1 MGFYAASLHLFT
13 NRCRAKQNKNVDK
26 RTYPTSFSYLQIV
39 TFQVV
44 KKSEATSRECQ
55 RKSSNLF
62 LARKNA
68 RILRLRIAL
77 IINHLC
83 VFG

>member
-1 MGFYAASLHLFT
+1 MGLYATSLHLFT

-26 RTYPTSFSYLQIV
+26 HPHPTFFSYLQIV

-55 RKSSNLF
+55 QNESTCCWFVKMQGF
-62 LARKNA
+62 YDF
-68 RILRLRIAL
+68 
-77 IINHLC
+77 
-83 VFG
+83 VFC